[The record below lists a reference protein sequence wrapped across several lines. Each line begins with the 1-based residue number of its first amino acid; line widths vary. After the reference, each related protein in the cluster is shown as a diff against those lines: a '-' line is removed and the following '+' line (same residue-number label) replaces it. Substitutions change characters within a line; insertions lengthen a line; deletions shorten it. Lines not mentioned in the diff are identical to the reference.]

1 MASARSVKAW
11 STLATTASVIIKD
24 PLGSSFGDVNELLKH
39 QLTNNALLGE
49 TVGNRFVHLVVG
61 FYGVR

>member
-24 PLGSSFGDVNELLKH
+24 PLGSSFGDVNELLKR